1 MDKATVFL
9 GSSFFFFFS
18 LLFVRF
24 FFKGLFD
31 SSSCKNVFHIIVISS
46 IRPRLHFE
54 LILSISIRFKVFEIK
69 QPGSTNFGLK
79 KEIEK

>member
-24 FFKGLFD
+24 FLRD
-31 SSSCKNVFHIIVISS
+31 Y
-46 IRPRLHFE
+46 
-54 LILSISIRFKVFEIK
+54 LIQVVVKMYF
-69 QPGSTNFGLK
+69 T
-79 KEIEK
+79 

>member
-9 GSSFFFFFS
+9 GSSFFIA
-18 LLFVRF
+18 VCPF

-46 IRPRLHFE
+46 IRPRLRFE

>member
-24 FFKGLFD
+24 FLRDYLIQVVVKML
-31 SSSCKNVFHIIVISS
+31 FHIIVISS
-46 IRPRLHFE
+46 IRPRLRFE
-54 LILSISIRFKVFEIK
+54 LILLMSIRFKVFEIK

>member
-46 IRPRLHFE
+46 IRPRLRFE
-54 LILSISIRFKVFEIK
+54 LILISIRFKVFEIK